1 MLRNLARAL
10 SIACVLFT
18 SAANAAW
25 PDRPVTLVVPFA
37 AGGITDVLAR
47 LTAERLSATFKQTFI
62 VQNDTGAG
70 GTIGTANASRARPDG
85 YTLFFGPISL
95 LTLSPLQQKVSYDP
109 AKDFVPIS
117 VVAASPFVITVN
129 EKFPANSLQEFIA
142 TVKPKPN
149 GYTYAS
155 AGGGS
160 LTHIASFMFL
170 KNAGVA
176 MVHVPYRGVG
186 PAFADLIAGHVHMAA
201 ASPVELKPF
210 IDSKKVKPLGITS
223 KVRSRHLPNVPTIS
237 ETLPSPEV
245 ATYNGLMGP
254 KGTPKEIVDV
264 IAAEI
269 VAAGKTKEFVDKLLR
284 IGVEPVCGTQEE
296 MAALMVE
303 DAVKWREISGELGP
317 TKSQ

>member
-18 SAANAAW
+18 SSANAAW
-25 PDRPVTLVVPFA
+25 PERTVTLIVPFA

-47 LTAERLSATFKQTFI
+47 LTAERLTATFKQSFI

-70 GTIGTANASRARPDG
+70 GTIGTGNASRARADG
-85 YTLFFGPISL
+85 YTLFFGPVSL

-109 AKDFVPIS
+109 VKDFVPIS
-117 VVAASPFVITVN
+117 VVGASPFVISVN
-129 EKFPANSLQEFIA
+129 ETFPANSLKELIA
-142 TVKPKPN
+142 IVKTKPN

-170 KNAGVA
+170 KNAGVE

-210 IDSKKVKPLGITS
+210 VDSKKVKPLGITS
-223 KVRSRHLPNVPTIS
+223 KVRSQHLPNVPTIS

-245 ATYNGLMGP
+245 ATYNGLLAP
-254 KGTPKEIVDV
+254 RQTPKEIVDA

-269 VAAGKTKEFVDKLLR
+269 VAAGKSKEFVDKLLKV
-284 IGVEPVCGTQEE
+284 GVEPVCGTQEDMVKL
-296 MAALMVE
+296 MAE
-303 DAVKWREISGELGP
+303 DFSKWRSISGEISVK
-317 TKSQ
+317 TQ

>member
-18 SAANAAW
+18 SSANAAW
-25 PDRPVTLVVPFA
+25 PERTVTLIVPFA

-47 LTAERLSATFKQTFI
+47 LTAERLTATFKQSFI

-70 GTIGTANASRARPDG
+70 GTIGTGNASRARADG
-85 YTLFFGPISL
+85 YTLFFGPVSL

-117 VVAASPFVITVN
+117 VVGASPFVISVN
-129 EKFPANSLQEFIA
+129 ETFPANSLKELIA
-142 TVKPKPN
+142 IVKTKPN

-170 KNAGVA
+170 KNAGVE

-210 IDSKKVKPLGITS
+210 VDSKKVKPLGITS
-223 KVRSRHLPNVPTIS
+223 KVRSQHLPNVPTIS

-245 ATYNGLMGP
+245 ATYNGLLAP
-254 KGTPKEIVDV
+254 RQTPKEIVDA

-269 VAAGKTKEFVDKLLR
+269 VAAGKSKEFVDKLLKV
-284 IGVEPVCGTQEE
+284 GVEPVCGTQEDMVKL
-296 MAALMVE
+296 MAE
-303 DAVKWREISGELGP
+303 DFSKWRSISGEISVK
-317 TKSQ
+317 TQ

>member
-18 SAANAAW
+18 SSANAAW
-25 PDRPVTLVVPFA
+25 PERTVTLIVPFA

-47 LTAERLSATFKQTFI
+47 LTAERLTATFKQSFI

-70 GTIGTANASRARPDG
+70 GTIGTGNASRARADG
-85 YTLFFGPISL
+85 YTLFFGPVSL

-109 AKDFVPIS
+109 VKDFVPIS
-117 VVAASPFVITVN
+117 VVGASPFVISVN
-129 EKFPANSLQEFIA
+129 ETFPANSLKELIA
-142 TVKPKPN
+142 IVKTKPN

-170 KNAGVA
+170 KNAGVE

-210 IDSKKVKPLGITS
+210 VDSKKVKPLGITS
-223 KVRSRHLPNVPTIS
+223 KVRSQHLPNVPTIS

-245 ATYNGLMGP
+245 ATYNGLLAP
-254 KGTPKEIVDV
+254 RRTPKEIVDA

-269 VAAGKTKEFVDKLLR
+269 VAAGKSKEFVDKLLKV
-284 IGVEPVCGTQEE
+284 GVEPVCGTQEDMVKL
-296 MAALMVE
+296 MAE
-303 DAVKWREISGELGP
+303 DFSKWRSISGEISVK
-317 TKSQ
+317 TQ

>member
-1 MLRNLARAL
+1 MLRFLARAL
-10 SIACVLFT
+10 SIACILFT
-18 SAANAAW
+18 SAAHAAW
-25 PDRPVTLVVPFA
+25 PERTVTLIVPFA

-47 LTAERLSATFKQTFI
+47 LTAERLTATFKQSFI

-70 GTIGTANASRARPDG
+70 GTIGTGNASRAKPDG

-109 AKDFVPIS
+109 VNDFVPIS
-117 VVAASPFVITVN
+117 VVGASPFVISVN
-129 EKFPANSLQEFIA
+129 ETFPAGTLTELIA
-142 TVKPKPN
+142 ILKTKPN

-160 LTHIASFMFL
+160 LTHIASYMFL
-170 KNAGVA
+170 KNAGVE

-210 IDSKKVKPLGITS
+210 VDSKKVKPLGITS
-223 KVRSRHLPNVPTIS
+223 NVRSQHLPNVPTIS

-245 ATYNGLMGP
+245 ATYNGLLAP
-254 KGTPKEIVDV
+254 RHTPKEIVDA

-269 VAAGKTKEFVDKLLR
+269 VAAGKGKEFVDKLLKV
-284 IGVEPVCGTQEE
+284 GVEPVCGTQAD
-296 MAALMVE
+296 MAKLMAE
-303 DAVKWREISGELGP
+303 DFSKWRAISGELGVK
-317 TKSQ
+317 TQ

>member
-1 MLRNLARAL
+1 MLRNIARAL

-18 SAANAAW
+18 SSANAAW
-25 PDRPVTLVVPFA
+25 PERTVTLIVPFA

-47 LTAERLSATFKQTFI
+47 LTAERLTATFKQSFI

-70 GTIGTANASRARPDG
+70 GTIGTGNASRARADG
-85 YTLFFGPISL
+85 YTLFFGPVSL

-109 AKDFVPIS
+109 VKDFVPIS
-117 VVAASPFVITVN
+117 VVGASPFVISVN
-129 EKFPANSLQEFIA
+129 ETFPANSLKELIA
-142 TVKPKPN
+142 IVKTKPN

-170 KNAGVA
+170 KNAGVE

-210 IDSKKVKPLGITS
+210 VDSKKVKPLGITS
-223 KVRSRHLPNVPTIS
+223 KVRSQHLPNVPTIS

-245 ATYNGLMGP
+245 ATYNGLLAP
-254 KGTPKEIVDV
+254 RQTPKEIVDA

-269 VAAGKTKEFVDKLLR
+269 VAAGKSKEFVDKLLKV
-284 IGVEPVCGTQEE
+284 GVEPVCGTQEDMVKL
-296 MAALMVE
+296 MAE
-303 DAVKWREISGELGP
+303 DFSKWRSISGEISVK
-317 TKSQ
+317 TQ